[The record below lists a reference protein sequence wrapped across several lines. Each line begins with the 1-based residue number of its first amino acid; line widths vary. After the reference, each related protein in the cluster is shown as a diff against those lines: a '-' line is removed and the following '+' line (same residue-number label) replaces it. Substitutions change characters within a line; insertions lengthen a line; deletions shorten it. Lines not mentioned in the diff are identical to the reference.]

1 MKLTAQQINS
11 KKSKLK
17 ERTV

>member
-1 MKLTAQQINS
+1 MQLTAQQINS